1 MKHVNQFTWGSIF
14 SEEECDTI
22 CSTASDY
29 TRGKGQVLTNGT
41 GGIKDLLARNCELAW
56 IPNSTNTAW
65 MYMRINEFVQAVNEQ
80 WLNFELD
87 GRMEALQYL
96 EYGFGQFYG
105 WHQDNGSDA
114 VATRKLTAVI
124 QLSDPS
130 DYIGGSTKI
139 DSQTFTENGK
149 FVDRAPKARGS
160 ITIFPSHLRHF
171 ATPVFWGRRKALV
184 AWFHGSRPL
193 R

>member
-1 MKHVNQFTWGSIF
+1 MKHINQFTWGHIF
-14 SEEECDTI
+14 SEEECDNI
-22 CSTASDY
+22 CSTASEH

-56 IPNSTNTAW
+56 LPHSTDTAW
-65 MYMRINEFVQAVNEQ
+65 MYLRINAFVRDVNEQ

-87 GRMEALQYL
+87 GEMESLQYL

-114 VATRKLTAVI
+114 VSRRKLTAVI

-130 DYIGGSTKI
+130 DYIGGATKI
-139 DSQTFTENGK
+139 DSQTFMENGD
-149 FVDRAPKARGS
+149 FVDRAPKTRGS

-171 ATPVFWGRRKALV
+171 ARPVLWGRRKALV
-184 AWFHGSRPL
+184 AWFHGNRPL